1 MSTPSASPRS
11 HVSSRS
17 PTESPLSLPAEKDGN
32 DEKLQSAV
40 LTPRADQDELNKATS
55 VVSEKKG
62 EAPLVKDAPAKRKRG
77 RPRGSKKKVTDKQDN
92 VAQSTGTGRPT
103 KRRPLKLT
111 KVDESDA
118 EAPVEPS
125 DQSEVSLSDP
135 VAEKTTRRRQKKQK
149 RVRREID
156 VDKTCENYVEY
167 LQKLPEDL
175 FKGLDNKY
183 LSSFGFDG
191 IEAYDTLVSAMDRDK
206 KKGGK
211 GSCDD
216 AISWDKKRQQ
226 NSLHEIARIFE
237 ECVRRGVRPSGV
249 ASMRTT
255 GKVGSKEFKNG
266 DIEDRVYV
274 GPYFAMFS
282 KEPCLQKYFDP
293 NNKSPFA
300 LPTDLKVFNDPED
313 LLDNE

>member
-17 PTESPLSLPAEKDGN
+17 PTESPLSLPVETDGKDEN
-32 DEKLQSAV
+32 LQPAV
-40 LTPRADQDELNKATS
+40 LTPRADQDELKKGTS
-55 VVSEKKG
+55 VASKKDG
-62 EAPLVKDAPAKRKRG
+62 ESATVKDAPVKRKRG
-77 RPRGSKKKVTDKQDN
+77 RPRGSKKKVTEKQDDFT
-92 VAQSTGTGRPT
+92 QSASSGRPA
-103 KRRPLKLT
+103 KRKPLKLT
-111 KVDESDA
+111 KVDDSDV
-118 EAPVEPS
+118 EAPGEAVTRDQVPLVEPA
-125 DQSEVSLSDP
+125 L
-135 VAEKTTRRRQKKQK
+135 EKPTRRRQKKQK

-156 VDKTCENYVEY
+156 IDKTCKNYVEY

-175 FKGLDNKY
+175 FKNLDNKY

-191 IEAYDTLVSAMDRDK
+191 IETYDTLVAAMDRDK
-206 KKGGK
+206 KKGGS

-237 ECVRRGVRPSGV
+237 ECVRRGIRPSGV

-255 GKVGSKEFKNG
+255 GKVGLKEFKNG

-300 LPTDLKVFNDPED
+300 LPTDLKVLNDPED